1 MGTREENTMFVSKSM
16 TRKVV
21 TMSPEEDIFKAQ
33 ENMAK
38 YKIRHLP
45 VVDEENRLIGIVTD
59 RDIRSAMPSSLFET
73 LECTLEEKNE
83 ICDLKI
89 NDIMTRDPMSI
100 SPLYTIQDAML
111 LIQKEHVGALPVVDE
126 DNRLKG
132 IISIRDLLR
141 SFINVMGIGEPGTLL
156 GIVVEDKV
164 GELKKIVDAIVEEN
178 ISMGSVLTARYW
190 EPGKRAVFP
199 YLLAMN
205 VNPVKEKLKNMGFEL
220 IDPMQ
225 WYLDRLPAAD
235 ETEQKT
241 AHEPESK

>member
-1 MGTREENTMFVSKSM
+1 MFVSKSM
-16 TRKVV
+16 TRKVI
-21 TMSPEEDIFKAQ
+21 TISPDADIFEAQ
-33 ENMAK
+33 EKMSK

-45 VVDEENRLIGIVTD
+45 VVDGDSRLIGIVTD
-59 RDIRSAMPSSLFET
+59 RDIRSVMPSSLFKT

-89 NDIMTRDPMSI
+89 KNIMTRDPMSI

-111 LIQKEHVGALPVVDE
+111 LIQKERIGALPVVDE
-126 DNRLKG
+126 NNKLRG

-164 GELKKIVDAIVEEN
+164 GELKKIVDIIVEEN

-205 VNPVKEKLKNMGFEL
+205 VNPVKEKLKNKGFEL
-220 IDPMQ
+220 IDPLK
-225 WYLDRLPAAD
+225 WYIDQLPGTD
-235 ETEQKT
+235 T
-241 AHEPESK
+241 PE